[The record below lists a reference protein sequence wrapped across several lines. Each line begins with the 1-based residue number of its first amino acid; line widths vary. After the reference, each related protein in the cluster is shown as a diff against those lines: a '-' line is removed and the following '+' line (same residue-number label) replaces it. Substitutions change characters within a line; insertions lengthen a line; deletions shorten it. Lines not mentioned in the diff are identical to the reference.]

1 MLPVADPSYG
11 AILRTSYGL
20 GRVAPALVI
29 GAFLSAG
36 ANRGVVSRRMALVK
50 ERTAVPIALA
60 LAALGAYLLVLFR
73 VFMGLRVFHIRT

>member
-1 MLPVADPSYG
+1 
-11 AILRTSYGL
+11 
-20 GRVAPALVI
+20 
-29 GAFLSAG
+29 
-36 ANRGVVSRRMALVK
+36 MALVK